1 MGQAERQQE
10 YGNPRDF
17 GDDLGYLKLG
27 DPMVLNVIGQPTWVN
42 LGYSALM
49 ALKRRRRPSA
59 PSFSIHRRKLI
70 RWGLLKLKTGKIPI
84 FRGR

>member
-1 MGQAERQQE
+1 
-10 YGNPRDF
+10 
-17 GDDLGYLKLG
+17 
-27 DPMVLNVIGQPTWVN
+27 VN